1 MRICL
6 QYKAGLDSAE
16 LCVCMCMC
24 VCWGGGASCLA
35 SVNISQGIHRTG
47 DKE

>member
-16 LCVCMCMC
+16 LCVCMC
-24 VCWGGGASCLA
+24 VCWGGGG
-35 SVNISQGIHRTG
+35 VVV
-47 DKE
+47 